1 MSADSK
7 PTGGKVATAL
17 NFGTFVGTT
26 AAVVL
31 LSWTV
36 LDDLL
41 PVRKSLHAFEVSS
54 LSSSGNMAFP
64 HSYPTLDWIMTP
76 ELDKDGLPN
85 LVNVQA
91 NNCLQDANIIDRS
104 IGSKRCAPEP
114 WQTAAFCPEAGTT
127 HAAWSTS
134 SDAANALTG
143 TAVGLAN
150 LEKQLAYDDAK
161 KDLGPYPCES
171 NGDKICYAT
180 PQVKD
185 ACKVERIGNF
195 AVMANDASS
204 WSLASGHNADLLY
217 QGAAIILWL
226 VSGFHII
233 NRMYPVT
240 LEDAKM
246 AYTIE
251 NRFERQKMFKRGLG
265 IVAALYFILLRSF
278 FTSHD
283 VVQGNTVYAHLMPNA
298 SYFYV
303 LISIVWI
310 TIFGSMD
317 SVFCHMQQIRAAR
330 GQGNSEE
337 IAGLILPAGP
347 VHNVPGDTAVPEFV
361 PDFDPSAPPVKPEN
375 TVTAFN
381 LSQFSS
387 GKKLDAYLPRLAPKN
402 NFPGTPDPKFYTKEA
417 VISIDKFDFDY
428 ELLNNSCIKFEVAQ
442 LFTLPLLLLAISVR
456 YNGWEIDS
464 KLQILYLA
472 GFGYAL
478 FDVAR
483 NRIHYTCKVF
493 DQLLLPVKNG
503 MPAAADADTADTKK
517 TTSGQDSVK
526 SAMRIMEFLCVFLQ
540 LLVFAVVFNTW
551 LEHIHDRRAS
561 ASSSPEDGRERHM
574 DYSIYSFSMYAGVA
588 FFLKLVQIWAA
599 TSKTRWVL
607 NKNILFGLFSLFV
620 LFSLFNAIVVR
631 EPSIFEETR
640 NQINKGFGKQM
651 NADDKALLYSH
662 YGKWSNSWVVVNE
675 L

>member
-1 MSADSK
+1 
-7 PTGGKVATAL
+7 
-17 NFGTFVGTT
+17 
-26 AAVVL
+26 
-31 LSWTV
+31 
-36 LDDLL
+36 
-41 PVRKSLHAFEVSS
+41 
-54 LSSSGNMAFP
+54 
-64 HSYPTLDWIMTP
+64 MTP
-76 ELDKDGLPN
+76 EVNKDGQPN
-85 LVNVQA
+85 IVNVQP
-91 NNCLQDANIIDRS
+91 NNCRQDADMTNRGILS
-104 IGSKRCAPEP
+104 MSCAPEP
-114 WQTAAFCPEAGTT
+114 WQTTDFCPDAGTAYT
-127 HAAWSTS
+127 TWGSTS
-134 SDAANALTG
+134 DSANAATG
-143 TAVGLAN
+143 TTVVALAD

-171 NGDKICYAT
+171 DATKICYAT
-180 PQVKD
+180 PLVKD

-240 LEDAKM
+240 MEDTKV
-246 AYTIE
+246 AYDIE

-265 IVAALYFILLRSF
+265 IIAALYFILLRSF

-283 VVQGNTVYAHLMPNA
+283 VVQGDKVYAHLMPNA

-317 SVFCHMQQIRAAR
+317 SVFCHLEQIRAA
-330 GQGNSEE
+330 QGKRTEQYVERADVIAPLMPQTPNQNVQQSE
-337 IAGLILPAGP
+337 
-347 VHNVPGDTAVPEFV
+347 
-361 PDFDPSAPPVKPEN
+361 
-375 TVTAFN
+375 FN
-381 LSQFSS
+381 LGQFSS
-387 GKKLDAYLPRLAPKN
+387 GKKLDAYLPRLAPSN
-402 NFPGTPDPKFYTKEA
+402 NTAGVPDAKFYTKEA
-417 VISIDKFDFDY
+417 VISTDKFNFDKDD

-493 DQLLLPVKNG
+493 DRLLAVG
-503 MPAAADADTADTKK
+503 SGDDTMKQK
-517 TTSGQDSVK
+517 SGQDSVK
-526 SAMRIMEFLCVFLQ
+526 SAMQIMEFLCVLLQ

-551 LEHIHDRRAS
+551 LEHIQDRRAS

-574 DYSIYSFSMYAGVA
+574 DYSIWSFSIYAGLA
-588 FFLKLVQIWAA
+588 FVLKLFQIWSARSA
-599 TSKTRWVL
+599 ETSKTRMLL
-607 NKNILFGLFSLFV
+607 NKNLLFGLFSLFV
-620 LFSLFNAIVVR
+620 LFSLFNAIFVR

-640 NQINKGFGKQM
+640 NQINKGFGQQM
-651 NADDKALLYSH
+651 NAGDKALLYSH
-662 YGKWSNSWVVVNE
+662 YGKWSNSWVMVNSM
-675 L
+675 

>member
-7 PTGGKVATAL
+7 LPGSKVATAL
-17 NFGTFVGTT
+17 NFVVFVGTT

-41 PVRKSLHAFEVSS
+41 PVRKSLHAYELGTLGGSQV
-54 LSSSGNMAFP
+54 AFP

-76 ELDKDGLPN
+76 ELKNGQPN
-85 LVNVQA
+85 KVNVQA
-91 NNCLQDANIIDRS
+91 NCRQDADIQNRG
-104 IGSKRCAPEP
+104 IGSKSCAPEP
-114 WQTAAFCPEAGTT
+114 WQTTAFCPGSRDSYS
-127 HAAWSTS
+127 AWLSASNT
-134 SDAANALTG
+134 ANSANGG
-143 TAVGLAN
+143 TAVALAD

-171 NGDKICYAT
+171 DATKICYAT
-180 PQVKD
+180 PQVHD
-185 ACKVERIGNF
+185 ACRVERIGDF

-240 LEDAKM
+240 MQDTKVALH
-246 AYTIE
+246 IE

-265 IVAALYFILLRSF
+265 IIAALYFILLRSF

-283 VVQGNTVYAHLMPNA
+283 VVQSEKVYAHLMPNA

-317 SVFCHMQQIRAAR
+317 SVFCHLEQIRAAR
-330 GQGNSEE
+330 GKGEGQTTETAELLEKPITESSQF
-337 IAGLILPAGP
+337 
-347 VHNVPGDTAVPEFV
+347 NV
-361 PDFDPSAPPVKPEN
+361 
-375 TVTAFN
+375 
-381 LSQFSS
+381 SQFSS
-387 GKKLDAYLPRLAPKN
+387 GKKLDAYLPRLAPSRNKV
-402 NFPGTPDPKFYTKEA
+402 GDA
-417 VISIDKFDFDY
+417 VYDTSMYYSKGNVVRTSSFDFDN

-442 LFTLPLLLLAISVR
+442 LFTLPLLLLAVSVR

-493 DQLLLPVKNG
+493 DRLI
-503 MPAAADADTADTKK
+503 AAPKDEETKQEYR
-517 TTSGQDSVK
+517 GRDSVK
-526 SAMRIMEFLCVFLQ
+526 SAMQIMEFLCVLLQ
-540 LLVFAVVFNTW
+540 LRVFAVVFNTW
-551 LEHIHDRRAS
+551 LEHIQDRRAS

-574 DYSIYSFSMYAGVA
+574 DYSIWSFSIYAGLS
-588 FFLKLVQIWAA
+588 FLLKMIQIVWSARAA
-599 TSKTRWVL
+599 DSSKTQRL
-607 NKNILFGLFSLFV
+607 QSKNILFV
-620 LFSLFNAIVVR
+620 LFSLFVIFSLFNAIFVR

-640 NQINKGFGKQM
+640 NQINKGFGAQM
-651 NADDKALLYSH
+651 NANDKALLYSH
-662 YGKWSNSWVVVNE
+662 YGKWSNSWVMVNE
-675 L
+675 N